1 MKYNFLG
8 MTNISVSNICLG
20 TMTWG
25 EQNTAENGF
34 EQMDYAIDHGINFF
48 DTAEMYP
55 VATRKETYGRTEEI
69 IGDWLQMRGHRSK
82 LVIATKVCG
91 PGRHHVRNGISDFNK
106 QTIKAAVEG
115 SLKRLK
121 TDYIDLYQLHW
132 PDRGWAD
139 FQNLGQT
146 SPVSAKGANRED
158 TISALDEL
166 IQAGQ
171 IRSWGV
177 SNESAWGVMDF
188 VSRSKPIG
196 TYLKP
201 SSIQNAYNL
210 LNRKYE
216 IALSEISFRE
226 KISLL
231 AYAPIAAGA
240 LTGKYLHGS
249 RPAGSRAALWPENDR
264 YFNPQAENATQEYIS
279 LAAEWNVAPE
289 ILAHAFVLSRP
300 FLTSSIVGAT
310 SLSHLEKAITALD
323 FNIPDELSKQLEL
336 LHRKYLIPAP

>member
-1 MKYNFLG
+1 MKYNLLG
-8 MTNISVSNICLG
+8 MTDISVSTICLG

-25 EQNTAENGF
+25 EQNTAEDGF
-34 EQMDYAIDHGINFF
+34 EQMDYAIEHGINFF

-69 IGDWLQMRGHRSK
+69 IGDWLHIRKNRSK

-91 PGRHHVRNGISDFNK
+91 PGRHHVRNGISDFNER
-106 QTIKAAVEG
+106 TISSAVEG

-139 FQNLGQT
+139 FQTLGQT
-146 SPVSAKGANRED
+146 APIDPKGANRED
-158 TISALDEL
+158 TIAVLNEL
-166 IQAGQ
+166 IQDGK

-196 TYLKP
+196 AYLRP

-216 IALSEISFRE
+216 LALSEISFRE
-226 KISLL
+226 EISLL
-231 AYAPIAAGA
+231 AYAPIAAGT
-240 LTGKYLHGS
+240 LTGKYLYGN
-249 RPAGSRAALWPENDR
+249 RPAGSRGALWPENDR
-264 YFNPQAENATQEYIS
+264 YFNPHAESATQEYVS
-279 LAAEWNVAPE
+279 LAAEWDIAPE

-310 SLSHLEKAITALD
+310 TLTHLERAISALD
-323 FNIPDELSKQLEL
+323 FSIPDELATQLEL